1 MAGFWVYCV
10 QKNMDKSGGAGPSG
24 AVGESMHLSK
34 QIESMYDDA
43 VRIRQDLHRIPE
55 IGFQLRDTQ
64 AYVLRELRQCSP
76 DRIETPAVC
85 GVKAVFFARDAETT
99 IAFRADM
106 DGIHNDEANNVPYCS
121 QHPGNMHGCGHDGH
135 MAILLLFARWIAK
148 NRAHIHCNIVLLFQ
162 PGEEG
167 WAGARRMIDD
177 GALENPKVD
186 RIYGLHLWPTVP
198 KGKIGVRWDYL
209 MAQTS
214 DFDIT
219 VHGKSA
225 HASTPQMGIDAIV
238 VAAELVTM
246 VQTVITRD
254 VDPHQDALLTL
265 GKIQGGT
272 SHNVIAEE
280 VTISGTLRVFS
291 NELYH
296 TLSHKIAAL
305 MQGLETA
312 TGAQIDMDRKVR
324 YPSVR
329 NPRELVEQFYTV
341 LDSMDDTVLVEP
353 VMAAE
358 DFAEYQ
364 QEIPGLFFFLGVQEP
379 TGTAPLHSSH
389 FNFDER
395 VLLTGVETF
404 KRILECESKCTKKK

>member
-1 MAGFWVYCV
+1 MQISEQILNMKDDCV
-10 QKNMDKSGGAGPSG
+10 K
-24 AVGESMHLSK
+24 
-34 QIESMYDDA
+34 
-43 VRIRQDLHRIPE
+43 IRRDLHRIPE
-55 IGFQLRDTQ
+55 IGFELHQTHEYIKPLIEQTQ
-64 AYVLRELRQCSP
+64 PDELRVL
-76 DRIETPAVC
+76 A
-85 GVKAVFFARDAETT
+85 GAGFKAVYYAEGADRT

-106 DGIHNDEANNVPYCS
+106 DGMKNTEENRFRFRSRNKGV
-121 QHPGNMHGCGHDGH
+121 MHGCGHDGH
-135 MAILLLFARWIAK
+135 MTILLLLARWISL
-148 NRAHIHCNIVLLFQ
+148 NREKLKCSVVLIFQ

-167 WAGARRMIDD
+167 WGGARKMIDE
-177 GALENPKVD
+177 GVLEDPKID

-198 KGKIGVRWDYL
+198 KGKIGIRWSNL

-214 DFDIT
+214 DFEIK

-238 VAAELVTM
+238 VAAELITM

-291 NELYH
+291 NELYR

-364 QEIPGLFFFLGVQEP
+364 QEIPGVFFFLGVQEP
-379 TGTAPLHSSH
+379 SGTAPLHSSH
-389 FNFDER
+389 FDFDER

-404 KRILECESKCTKKK
+404 KRILEGASSCTKKK

>member
-1 MAGFWVYCV
+1 MSDIRTFVDGIFDELVAIRRDIHAHPETGMHETRTAALIRSELEKMGVDEI
-10 QKNMDKSGGAGPSG
+10 QQPLPT
-24 AVGESMHLSK
+24 AVVALIHGNLT
-34 QIESMYDDA
+34 A
-43 VRIRQDLHRIPE
+43 
-55 IGFQLRDTQ
+55 DTLWTL
-64 AYVLRELRQCSP
+64 A
-76 DRIETPAVC
+76 
-85 GVKAVFFARDAETT
+85 VKAGTVLSASVNE
-99 IAFRADM
+99 
-106 DGIHNDEANNVPYCS
+106 GV
-121 QHPGNMHGCGHDGH
+121 MHACGHDLHTTMLLGAARTLCH
-135 MAILLLFARWIAK
+135 MRDQFAGTVKLIFEPSED
-148 NRAHIHCNIVLLFQ
+148 LM
-162 PGEEG
+162 PG
-167 WAGARRMIDD
+167 GARALVAAGVMESPHVDAIFGQHVCPSENDSVGRMQLYK
-177 GALENPKVD
+177 GYFTSAVD
-186 RIYGLHLWPTVP
+186 LFH
-198 KGKIGVRWDYL
+198 
-209 MAQTS
+209 
-214 DFDIT
+214 IT

-291 NELYH
+291 NELYR

>member
-1 MAGFWVYCV
+1 MAEFWVYCV
-10 QKNMDKSGGAGPSG
+10 QKNIDRSGGAGLPG
-24 AVGESMHLSK
+24 AMGESMHLSK

-76 DRIETPAVC
+76 DR
-85 GVKAVFFARDAETT
+85 
-99 IAFRADM
+99 
-106 DGIHNDEANNVPYCS
+106 
-121 QHPGNMHGCGHDGH
+121 
-135 MAILLLFARWIAK
+135 
-148 NRAHIHCNIVLLFQ
+148 
-162 PGEEG
+162 
-167 WAGARRMIDD
+167 
-177 GALENPKVD
+177 
-186 RIYGLHLWPTVP
+186 
-198 KGKIGVRWDYL
+198 
-209 MAQTS
+209 
-214 DFDIT
+214 
-219 VHGKSA
+219 
-225 HASTPQMGIDAIV
+225 IDAIV

-291 NELYH
+291 NDLYR

>member
-1 MAGFWVYCV
+1 
-10 QKNMDKSGGAGPSG
+10 
-24 AVGESMHLSK
+24 MHLSK

-64 AYVLRELRQCSP
+64 TYVLRELKQCGP

-85 GVKAVFFARDAETT
+85 GVKAVFFAKDAETT

-106 DGIHNDEANNVPYCS
+106 DGIHNDEANDVPYCS
-121 QHPGNMHGCGHDGH
+121 QRPGNMHGCG
-135 MAILLLFARWIAK
+135 
-148 NRAHIHCNIVLLFQ
+148 Q

-214 DFDIT
+214 DFEIT

-291 NELYH
+291 NDLYR

-341 LDSMDDTVLVEP
+341 LDSMDDAVLVEP

>member
-1 MAGFWVYCV
+1 MHISDEILSMQDDCV
-10 QKNMDKSGGAGPSG
+10 RLRR
-24 AVGESMHLSK
+24 E
-34 QIESMYDDA
+34 
-43 VRIRQDLHRIPE
+43 LHRMPE
-55 IGFQLRDTQ
+55 IGFRLYDTQ
-64 AYVLRELRQCSP
+64 AFVLEELQKCRP
-76 DRIETPAVC
+76 DSVETLAVT
-85 GVKAVFFARDAETT
+85 GIKAVYYAKDARKT

-106 DGIHNDEANNVPYCS
+106 DAMSNEEANDVPYRSCRA
-121 QHPGNMHGCGHDGH
+121 GVMHGCGHDGH
-135 MAILLLFARWIAK
+135 TTILLLLARWIAQ
-148 NRAHIHCNIVLLFQ
+148 NRKKLRCNVVLLFQ

-167 WAGARRMIDD
+167 WAGARRMIEA
-177 GALENPKVD
+177 GALESPKVD

-198 KGKIGVRWDYL
+198 KGKIGVRWGYQ

-214 DFDIT
+214 DFEIT
-219 VHGKSA
+219 VRGKSA

-238 VAAELVTM
+238 VAAELITM

-265 GKIQGGT
+265 GKIVGGT

-296 TLSHKIAAL
+296 TLSHKISAL
-305 MQGLETA
+305 LQGLETA
-312 TGAQIDMDRKVR
+312 TGAIIDLDRRVH
-324 YPSVR
+324 YPSVS
-329 NPRELVEQFYTV
+329 NPRALVESFYTL

-364 QEIPGLFFFLGVQEP
+364 QQVPGLFFFLGVR
-379 TGTAPLHSSH
+379 GGKGGAPLHSSH
-389 FNFDER
+389 FDFDED
-395 VLLTGVETF
+395 VLLTGAETF
-404 KRILECESKCTKKK
+404 KRILEGEL

>member
-1 MAGFWVYCV
+1 MELLKLASSVVGDVTAWRHHLHAHPELSGQEVETSAFV
-10 QKNMDKSGGAGPSG
+10 Q
-24 AVGESMHLSK
+24 
-34 QIESMYDDA
+34 
-43 VRIRQDLHRIPE
+43 R
-55 IGFQLRDTQ
+55 T
-64 AYVLRELRQCSP
+64 LREMGADEVR
-76 DRIETPAVC
+76 RVGKT
-85 GVKAVFFARDAETT
+85 GVVALVRGVQSGPVFAL
-99 IAFRADM
+99 RADM
-106 DGIHNDEANNVPYCS
+106 DGIHNDEANDVPYRS
-121 QHPGNMHGCGHDGH
+121 QRPGCMHACGHDGH
-135 MAILLLFARWIAK
+135 MTILLLLARWIAK
-148 NRAHIHCNIVLLFQ
+148 NRARLHCNVVLLFQ

-177 GALENPKVD
+177 GALENPRVD
-186 RIYGLHLWPTVP
+186 CIYGLHLWPTVP
-198 KGKIGVRWDYL
+198 KGKIGIRWDYL

-214 DFDIT
+214 DFEIT

-238 VAAELVTM
+238 VAAELITM

-272 SHNVIAEE
+272 SHNVIAED

-291 NELYH
+291 NDLYR

-312 TGAQIDMDRKVR
+312 TGAQIDMERKVR

-341 LDSMDDTVLVEP
+341 LDSMDDAVLVEP

-364 QEIPGLFFFLGVQEP
+364 QEIPGVFFFLGVQEP
-379 TGTAPLHSSH
+379 SGTAPLHSGH
-389 FNFDER
+389 FDFDEC

-404 KRILECESKCTKKK
+404 KRILEGGSSCTKKK